1 MNYNE
6 IAEKIIHEVGGAKN
20 IDNVYNC
27 MTRLRF
33 ELKNESLAN
42 DEKINQDLWQ
52 QKFDRDQML
61 DFIIFNLINMLKQGR
76 TDCSFFVKV
85 LRELLY

>member
-42 DEKINQDLWQ
+42 DEKIKSISGVTGIVRQGGQYQL
-52 QKFDRDQML
+52 
-61 DFIIFNLINMLKQGR
+61 IISKEVVN
-76 TDCSFFVKV
+76 FF
-85 LRELLY
+85 